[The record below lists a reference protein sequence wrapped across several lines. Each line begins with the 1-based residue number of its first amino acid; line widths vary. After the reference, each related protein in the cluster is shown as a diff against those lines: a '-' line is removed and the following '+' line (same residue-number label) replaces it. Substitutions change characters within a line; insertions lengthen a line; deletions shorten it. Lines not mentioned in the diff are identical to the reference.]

1 MPKGR
6 KPFEEDEEPNDLDE
20 TRNVCMDC
28 VYWDVDPD
36 DASEEAIAPCIH
48 PDLEEYELMVSGD
61 SSCNL
66 FEPRDEDDEDYTDEA
81 EEDEY

>member
-6 KPFEEDEEPNDLDE
+6 KPYDEEEPIEDEEEL
-20 TRNVCMDC
+20 RNVCREC
-28 VYWDVDPD
+28 AYFDVSP
-36 DASEEAIAPCIH
+36 EEATEEIVAPCLH

-66 FEPRDEDDEDYTDEA
+66 FEPRDEEEYYEEREE
-81 EEDEY
+81 EED